1 MRETVVT
8 APAWR
13 EPEHSSPPH
22 NQRRRGAATP
32 SPTPT
37 REQDN
42 TVKFT
47 ITEALH
53 EMRRLQNVD
62 AGRLRGVAVHYYLD
76 ELTDLDRLP
85 APWGSRLVE
94 LIEARKAGT
103 ITADT
108 PHYLVYSD
116 RMPVAWVTVHAA
128 VVTPTVAMS
137 TVQAKHQRQVAAVLA
152 DLDRD
157 VLEGLADLRDRREG
171 RPDSTEAHHESK
183 RVGALRV
190 APAGDPTAARWVR
203 PTADLDQTR
212 ADVARTLGIPAAD
225 ALIVSAV
232 GYGHHGYHAH
242 RLSMGL
248 VCAMQATAAANDVS
262 LATVGNWID
271 HDHGLATNADAST
284 LPGRFAAVYIR
295 RYTSEAD
302 YAHHRMDTQGW
313 TGLLRDSGMEA
324 YFDLPR
330 YTRHLFLS
338 EVFGIGL
345 DGSHPWRSIEVFH
358 RPAALNVAVDEAT
371 SRLQQA
377 VDRDDGAHLLR
388 ALPRA
393 VLLGVAA
400 RHHVGVTGAEAGEV
414 PLSGASLIDTLLT
427 KRFGAIATTASTT
440 AISLASIE

>member
-1 MRETVVT
+1 
-8 APAWR
+8 
-13 EPEHSSPPH
+13 
-22 NQRRRGAATP
+22 
-32 SPTPT
+32 
-37 REQDN
+37 
-42 TVKFT
+42 VKFT

-53 EMRRLQNVD
+53 GMRRLQNVD
-62 AGRLRGVAVHYYLD
+62 AGRLRGLQIGYYLD

-103 ITADT
+103 ITTDT

-116 RMPVAWVTVHAA
+116 QMPVAWATVHAA

-137 TVQAKHQRQVAAVLA
+137 TVQAKHQRQVAAILA

-157 VLEGLADLRDRREG
+157 ILEGLADQRDQREG
-171 RPDSTEAHHESK
+171 RPDTTEAHHEPHM
-183 RVGALRV
+183 VGALRV
-190 APAGDPTAARWVR
+190 APADDPTATRWVR
-203 PTADLDQTR
+203 PSADLDQTR

-225 ALIVSAV
+225 ALMVSAV
-232 GYGHHGYHAH
+232 GYGHHGYHAY
-242 RLSMGL
+242 RLSL
-248 VCAMQATAAANDVS
+248 ELICAMQATAAANDVS

-271 HDHGLATNADAST
+271 HDHGLAGNADAST
-284 LPGRFAAVYIR
+284 LPGRFAAVYIG

-302 YAHHRMDTQGW
+302 YAHHRMDRQGW

-330 YTRHLFLS
+330 YARHLFLS
-338 EVFGIGL
+338 DVFDIGL
-345 DGSHPWRSIEVFH
+345 NGSHPWRGVEVFH
-358 RPAALNVAVDEAT
+358 RPAALRVAVDEAT

-393 VLLGVAA
+393 VLLGIAA
-400 RHHVGVTGAEAGEV
+400 QHHVAVTGEEAGGAPRGE
-414 PLSGASLIDTLLT
+414 ASLIDTLLIE
-427 KRFGAIATTASTT
+427 RFGDTSTTASTT
-440 AISLASIE
+440 ASIE